1 MATHRQTF
9 SVETK
14 GEIGAIDITD
24 RVAKAVRASGLK
36 EGIACVFAAGST
48 CAIAANEFEPGLMER
63 DIPAA
68 LERLFP
74 RGIAYGHEERWRD
87 GNGHSHVR
95 STFLGQSFTFPFGGG
110 KPLLGTWQQVVLFEL
125 DTRPRTREVIV
136 QLVGE

>member
-14 GEIGAIDITD
+14 GEPQAIDITD
-24 RVAKAVRASGLK
+24 PVAEAIRRSGLR
-36 EGIACVFAAGST
+36 EGIACVFAPGST
-48 CAIAANEFEPGLMER
+48 CAIAANEYEPGLMET
-63 DIPAA
+63 DVPAA

-74 RGIAYGHEERWRD
+74 KGLRYGHEEKWRD

-95 STFLGQSFTFPFGGG
+95 STFLGQSFSVPFGGG
-110 KPLLGTWQQVVLFEL
+110 RPLLGTWQQIVLFEL

>member
-14 GEIGAIDITD
+14 GEVEAIDITD

-36 EGIACVFAAGST
+36 DGIACVFAAGST
-48 CAIAANEFEPGLMER
+48 CAIAANEYEPGLMEG
-63 DIPAA
+63 DIPTA

-74 RGIAYGHEERWRD
+74 KGIRYAHEEKWHD

-95 STFLGQSFTFPFGGG
+95 SAFLGQSFTFPFGGG
-110 KPLLGTWQQVVLFEL
+110 RSLLGTWQQIVLFEL
-125 DTRPRTREVIV
+125 DARPRTREVIV
-136 QLVGE
+136 QLVGD